1 MKGRKPKPP
10 ALRLV
15 TGNPG
20 RRPIKATPRPQGQ
33 AARPAGLSP
42 GATAEWRRLAPRLT
56 ALGLLTPADRAFFAA
71 YCEAVATWAEANE
84 KLRAIGA
91 LVLDSNSRPIKNPWL
106 RVRAEAAAELRQFGA
121 EFGLSPVSRVRL
133 DDQAPGD
140 GSRSN
145 NDPAARYFT
154 A

>member
-10 ALRLV
+10 VLRLV

-20 RRPIKATPRPQGQ
+20 KRPIKAVPQPTGK

-42 GATAEWRRLAPRLT
+42 GAAAEWQRLAPRLV

-71 YCEAVATWAEANE
+71 YCEAVETWRDSNE
-84 KLRAIGA
+84 KLRQHGA
-91 LVLDSNSRPIKNPWL
+91 VVLDANRRPIKNPWL
-106 RVRAEAAAELRQFGA
+106 RVRSDAAAEIRLFGA
-121 EFGLSPVSRVRL
+121 EFGLSPVARARL
-133 DDQAPGD
+133 DDQAPAD
-140 GSRSN
+140 RRPS

-154 A
+154 